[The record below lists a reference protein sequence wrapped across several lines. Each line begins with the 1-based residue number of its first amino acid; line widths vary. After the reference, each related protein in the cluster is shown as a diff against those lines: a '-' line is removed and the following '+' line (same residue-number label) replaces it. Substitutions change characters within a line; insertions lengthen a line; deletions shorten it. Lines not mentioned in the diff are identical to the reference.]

1 MVAGAF
7 GGVYGREHLCVQSM
21 DGFVTLVEQDR
32 LVGMRQLSKFLLPG
46 PLAYC
51 TKAEAAGGEK
61 CPQASCPIWCFQG
74 CRPLLL
80 SQESASAARKR
91 DAAS

>member
-61 CPQASCPIWCFQG
+61 CPQASCPTGPIAF
-74 CRPLLL
+74 LLHL
-80 SQESASAARKR
+80 CTLVLE
-91 DAAS
+91 DANGIL

>member
-51 TKAEAAGGEK
+51 TKQNCGPHRFDAERIGSTLRF
-61 CPQASCPIWCFQG
+61 P
-74 CRPLLL
+74 
-80 SQESASAARKR
+80 RK
-91 DAAS
+91 